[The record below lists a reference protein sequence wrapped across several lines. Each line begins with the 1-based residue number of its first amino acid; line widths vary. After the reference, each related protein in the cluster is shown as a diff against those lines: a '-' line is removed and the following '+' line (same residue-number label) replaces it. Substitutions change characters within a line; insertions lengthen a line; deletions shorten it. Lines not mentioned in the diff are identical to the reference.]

1 MNHYPEL
8 QAGQQTYL
16 LLEKSS
22 VVDLRQVLYQREP
35 VPEWIP
41 LFLETQWA
49 AYLKESPLLISAR
62 LQSDFFQWAMAAM
75 TGPEQVRGLVI
86 ESPASLDVVAEWAR
100 QRLTVR
106 FDEGRTALL
115 RFYDP
120 RVWAALRPDATGNPE
135 VLPRVLYW
143 PGQADGEGWQSSHNP
158 EFVMPGKPALLD
170 RDRADALRGVQG

>member
-8 QAGQQTYL
+8 QSRQQAYL

-22 VVDLRQVLYQREP
+22 VVDLRQVLYQQEAA
-35 VPEWIP
+35 PEWTP
-41 LFLETQWA
+41 LFLETPWA
-49 AYLKESPLLISAR
+49 PYLEESPLVIGVHPESG
-62 LQSDFFQWAMAAM
+62 FFQWAVSAM

-86 ESPASLDVVAEWAR
+86 ESPANLAVVAEWAR

-120 RVWAALRPDATGNPE
+120 RVWAALRPDATGDPGI
-135 VLPRVLYW
+135 LSRVLYW
-143 PGQADGEGWQSSHNP
+143 PGQAGGEGWQSSDNP
-158 EFVMPGKPALLD
+158 EFVMPGHPASLD
-170 RDRADALRGVQG
+170 RARADALLGVHG